1 MTVTS
6 IRFNDKQYDEIKKMA
21 EFYGLS
27 VTTFMRNAILER
39 LEDELDYNAAIQS
52 ERESNGITHSRESIL
67 KELGLSDD

>member
-52 ERESNGITHSRESIL
+52 ERESNGITYSRESIL